1 MGGFRSFF
9 IESKLF
15 QLVIEEGGNFFSLKI
30 LERGKYYMQS
40 VFMGKSAAL
49 WTMRNLEHTVSGVSP
64 KQFFTF
70 REGDIAYTMQRG
82 SNSYGQYLS
91 VTELKVG
98 GLRRTIII
106 PAGKLQQ
113 GWRTFGIEL
122 RRLLEPS
129 QYALGGSKFV
139 PFRFKQTPKYQPVRS
154 YVEAV
159 KVPVQA
165 RLKQVQQ
172 PLRKEIVQAGTVMNS
187 VEFPSDYSCTQ
198 VAVSGTQAGSCSQSA
213 VGGGEGWK
221 DGINGKNNF
230 EEKIPEGNKCNISLK
245 PNLNSNMFEFGKLR
259 DKRKGRWLGKGLTV
273 IVNEFG
279 KRRVSWDGVKG
290 VKQAGKWVSKTPH
303 NISVGLGSAKQNAQA
318 LLGKKEPTLGL
329 GLSSPL
335 SFEAGES
342 STSGL
347 KALEASYQNGL
358 SMPSSG
364 RSATKEVESSRTTP
378 TVSEQHA
385 TPLWVSVAMNP
396 SLAVTEVAG
405 KGEEDITIPLAQPP
419 TASTG
424 PAVVAQASHV
434 LTSPIKELGGSK
446 LVPVGPSGMIS
457 EPATNPIVP
466 AKASLD
472 IPEASVVGEEDFVGL
487 EGPGNFVFEGAQ
499 LAGPTIKDLVG
510 DLD

>member
-82 SNSYGQYLS
+82 FNSYGHYLS

-139 PFRFKQTPKYQPVRS
+139 PFRFKQTPKYQPARS

-198 VAVSGTQAGSCSQSA
+198 VAVSGTQAGSCS
-213 VGGGEGWK
+213 
-221 DGINGKNNF
+221 
-230 EEKIPEGNKCNISLK
+230 
-245 PNLNSNMFEFGKLR
+245 
-259 DKRKGRWLGKGLTV
+259 
-273 IVNEFG
+273 
-279 KRRVSWDGVKG
+279 
-290 VKQAGKWVSKTPH
+290 
-303 NISVGLGSAKQNAQA
+303 
-318 LLGKKEPTLGL
+318 
-329 GLSSPL
+329 
-335 SFEAGES
+335 
-342 STSGL
+342 
-347 KALEASYQNGL
+347 
-358 SMPSSG
+358 
-364 RSATKEVESSRTTP
+364 
-378 TVSEQHA
+378 
-385 TPLWVSVAMNP
+385 
-396 SLAVTEVAG
+396 
-405 KGEEDITIPLAQPP
+405 
-419 TASTG
+419 
-424 PAVVAQASHV
+424 
-434 LTSPIKELGGSK
+434 
-446 LVPVGPSGMIS
+446 
-457 EPATNPIVP
+457 
-466 AKASLD
+466 
-472 IPEASVVGEEDFVGL
+472 
-487 EGPGNFVFEGAQ
+487 
-499 LAGPTIKDLVG
+499 
-510 DLD
+510 